1 MNSIRKASYDMFTKS
16 SIPDLFK
23 QHATKLDPVKYV
35 AAAHVFPMRVNNH
48 VANDLIDWYL
58 LFAASSSRQLLT
70 E

>member
-1 MNSIRKASYDMFTKS
+1 MNSIRKTSYDMFTKS
-16 SIPDLFK
+16 SIPDLFR
-23 QHATKLDPVKYV
+23 QHAVKLDPVQYL

-58 LFAASSSRQLLT
+58 IFAPFSHRQLLR